1 MPKRPHIDW
10 TQEELQ
16 GLSDAAL
23 LGRLGDAKE
32 AEAAADAPGMGR
44 SVKGRRLATH
54 PTPRQRLADRSAGPH
69 AGRGS
74 RLATSS
80 AWRVCWPGPR
90 GAASATAAP
99 NRLTC

>member
-44 SVKGRRLATH
+44 SVKGRRLWRAN
-54 PTPRQRLADRSAGPH
+54 
-69 AGRGS
+69 RG
-74 RLATSS
+74 L
-80 AWRVCWPGPR
+80 VENELQIR
-90 GAASATAAP
+90 G
-99 NRLTC
+99 LL